1 MAAKT
6 SAATCVV
13 NLVKALVDT
22 HGAELFRDQ
31 DGTAYL
37 YAPVFV
43 IQDQIAYYETLPL
56 RSEAARTSLRRLL
69 YNVDGKTVP
78 ASALRDAIETLEGG
92 ALAGPCRPVYTRLA
106 SFDHRIVLDLGTADR
121 RVVVATRE
129 GWEITSC
136 PSDVRFVRPSGA
148 GLEALPEP
156 ARCDDSLFELVPQIL
171 NVERRDT
178 TSMLLLLAWWIVAL
192 RGRGPFLVLVI
203 RGGSGTAKS
212 NALLIV
218 RGAIDPN
225 SATKNHPPSSAHD
238 LVIAVANCYVL
249 SMDNVSHL
257 TDEIADAV
265 CVLAT
270 GGGMRVRRLFTDAE
284 ETIFAKKAPVV
295 INGIPDVLARSDLA
309 ARAVVVELQ
318 PIGDEQ
324 RKTEVEIEA
333 IKRQVMPK
341 MLGRLLDV
349 LVGVLQREHLR
360 PDRLPRMADVAVTLT
375 AAEDSLGL
383 ETGRFIGLLQDQQD
397 AAADAVLETSDT
409 LVPVLEA
416 LTADESWS
424 GELKEILD
432 KLPPTDAAGRA
443 WTPRKLANALRRT
456 NDVLHRVGLRV
467 VPPTGRERSGR
478 RRGQRLWQIEV
489 LDTEPRRAA
498 EPSAGRTEAIPF

>member
-13 NLVKALVDT
+13 NLVNALVDT
-22 HGAELFRDQ
+22 HDAELFHGQ
-31 DGTAYL
+31 DEQAYL

-43 IQDQIAYYETLPL
+43 TTDQIAYYETLPL
-56 RSEAARTSLRRLL
+56 RSDAARTYLRRLL
-69 YNVDGKTVP
+69 YNADGKTVT
-78 ASALRDAIETLEGG
+78 ASALRDAIETLESG
-92 ALAGPCRPVYTRLA
+92 AVAGPCRPVYTRLA

-121 RVVVATRE
+121 HVVVATRE
-129 GWEITSC
+129 RWDITSC

-171 NVERRDT
+171 NVDRHDH

-225 SATKNHPPSSAHD
+225 SATKNHPPSNTHD
-238 LVIAVANCYVL
+238 LMIAVENCYVL

-265 CVLAT
+265 CVLVT
-270 GGGMRVRRLFTDAE
+270 GGGMRVRRLYTDAE
-284 ETIFAKKAPVV
+284 ERIFAKKAPVV
-295 INGIPDVLARSDLA
+295 INGIPDVLSRPDLA

-318 PIGDEQ
+318 PISDEQ
-324 RKTEVEIEA
+324 RMTEAEIEA
-333 IKRQVMPK
+333 RKQQVMPK

-349 LVGVLQREHLR
+349 MVGVLRREHLR
-360 PDRLPRMADVAVTLT
+360 PARLPRMADVAVRLT
-375 AAEDSLGL
+375 AAEDTLGV
-383 ETGRFIGLLQDQQD
+383 EADTFIRLLRQQED
-397 AAADAVLETSDT
+397 TAAAGVLETNDD
-409 LVPVLEA
+409 LVSVLVQ
-416 LTADESWS
+416 LTATGSWS
-424 GELKEILD
+424 GTLKAIQKE
-432 KLPPTDAAGRA
+432 LPPTDAVGKT
-443 WTPRKLANALRRT
+443 WTPRKLANALRRLS
-456 NDVLHRVGLRV
+456 DVLPRIGLRV
-467 VPPTGRERSGR
+467 VAPTGRERSGPHR
-478 RRGQRLWQIEV
+478 DQRLWQIEV
-489 LDTEPRRAA
+489 LDTEPRMAS
-498 EPSAGRTEAIPF
+498 EPSAARAEAIPF